1 MTATPKTNAIRTLE
15 ARGVAHQ
22 VRTYPV
28 DETHL
33 DAVSAAAKLGV
44 EPERVFKTLVTR
56 DPEEGIRVF
65 CVPGPCELDL
75 KKAARAASAK
85 KIEMVR
91 MAELLELTGYVRGAC
106 SPLGMKRSF
115 PTWIDE
121 SALLFERVLVSAGQR
136 GLQIEIAPRDLA
148 VLIEAR
154 FADVV

>member
-1 MTATPKTNAIRTLE
+1 VTATPKTNAIRTLE
-15 ARGVAHQ
+15 ARGVAHR
-22 VRTYPV
+22 VHTYPV

-56 DPEEGIRVF
+56 DTDGAVRVF

-75 KKAARAASAK
+75 KKAALEARAK

-91 MAELLELTGYVRGAC
+91 MAELLELTGYIRGAC

-148 VLIEAR
+148 GLIEAR